1 MIKYKSILFSAVAL
15 CAGFLMTACDDD
27 DTKIENVVTAPLTE
41 LIVPTDGQD
50 ISFDVNASVRPT
62 VSADADWI
70 IINEIIAKGDG
81 TYTIN
86 GEIAANKDKDG
97 NLLEPRSATIAIS
110 AFNAASFIYV
120 SQDGKVDYNL
130 NYGSLGMVSSAQELA
145 VKMGTGVNIGNTL
158 ESANVDDKGV
168 VSDAKETLWGNPE
181 INQAYIA
188 GIKKAGFS
196 SVRIPCSWV
205 VHYVKVKDVMGND
218 SVTTTI
224 DPEWIARVKEV
235 VSYCIDNDLYV
246 VLNDH
251 YDGNWIEGSMDDGY
265 HSSKGE
271 QLKDVWTQIANE
283 FNDFDEH
290 LLFAGL
296 NEPAVGEGK
305 SHAFAALTR
314 YEQDFIDAVRATGG
328 NNATRTLIV
337 QGPSTNIDLACSD
350 DYVLPVDNVADRLMA
365 EVHFYDPYQFCLM
378 DEDADWGK
386 IWYYYGSAN
395 HVTGAESIR
404 NNGSFGN
411 EQYIADQFKKL
422 SDKFTSKGVPVILG
436 EYGAQ
441 NKTAALDQAKQVA
454 SRAYWHEI
462 VNKEAVANGCV
473 PFLWECGESG
483 AGEAFS
489 MCDFNRA
496 TGAVKNPQVVE
507 AILRGYNAG
516 LQAK

>member
-1 MIKYKSILFSAVAL
+1 M
-15 CAGFLMTACDDD
+15 
-27 DTKIENVVTAPLTE
+27 
-41 LIVPTDGQD
+41 
-50 ISFDVNASVRPT
+50 
-62 VSADADWI
+62 
-70 IINEIIAKGDG
+70 
-81 TYTIN
+81 
-86 GEIAANKDKDG
+86 
-97 NLLEPRSATIAIS
+97 
-110 AFNAASFIYV
+110 
-120 SQDGKVDYNL
+120 
-130 NYGSLGMVSSAQELA
+130 
-145 VKMGTGVNIGNTL
+145 
-158 ESANVDDKGV
+158 
-168 VSDAKETLWGNPE
+168 
-181 INQAYIA
+181 
-188 GIKKAGFS
+188 
-196 SVRIPCSWV
+196 
-205 VHYVKVKDVMGND
+205 
-218 SVTTTI
+218 
-224 DPEWIARVKEV
+224 
-235 VSYCIDNDLYV
+235 
-246 VLNDH
+246 
-251 YDGNWIEGSMDDGY
+251 
-265 HSSKGE
+265 
-271 QLKDVWTQIANE
+271 
-283 FNDFDEH
+283 
-290 LLFAGL
+290 
-296 NEPAVGEGK
+296 GEGK

-395 HVTGAESIR
+395 HVTGAESVR